1 MWKTGVAAEPGCT
14 EEGSQRKR
22 GWKDELDQVRAGVQ
36 AEGRSHMGYSPS
48 GFRQLRLENAESV
61 E

>member
-1 MWKTGVAAEPGCT
+1 MAAEPGCT

-48 GFRQLRLENAESV
+48 GFRQVRLENAEPV